1 MSSSLRD
8 LTFDDI
14 PSSMDLST
22 VAGWNQTPEDWSRI
36 LRLSPG
42 GCRCIEVEEEVV
54 ATTTLLEYGTDLAW
68 VGMVLTR
75 PEHRRKGLARRL
87 LEDAIAHAKRDGI
100 RTLKLDATEEGRPLY
115 ESLGFVV
122 EGAIER
128 WGRRDQS
135 MPGKDGRT
143 LNSDSLSRQLEQLGR
158 AMPNHLLALD
168 VEAFGAS
175 RKVVLRELSRS
186 RANLSTSGYV
196 LSRPGRTARSI
207 GPCVASSEDEAV
219 HLIAE
224 HLAMHESAA
233 EDFQIS
239 WYWDLLPSNAAAVK
253 CAADFGFT
261 RHRALWRMRRG
272 EPIENNDA
280 MAFATAGFELG

>member
-1 MSSSLRD
+1 MSISLRD
-8 LTFDDI
+8 LIFDDI
-14 PSSMDLST
+14 PSSIELST

-87 LEDAIAHAKRDGI
+87 MEDAIAHAKRDGI

-128 WGRRDQS
+128 WGRDQS
-135 MPGKDGRT
+135 MPGGDGRT
-143 LNSDSLSRQLEQLGR
+143 LNSDSLSRQLERLGR
-158 AMPNHLLALD
+158 VMPNHLLALD

-175 RKVVLRELSRS
+175 RGVVLRELSRS
-186 RANLSTSGYV
+186 GANLSTSGYV

-207 GPCVASSEDEAV
+207 GPCVASSEDEAA

-239 WYWDLLPSNAAAVK
+239 WYWDLLPSNAAAVR

-272 EPIENNDA
+272 KSIDNNDA
-280 MAFATAGFELG
+280 MVFATAGFELG